1 MHPEVC
7 PELCPEVCPEVYP
20 DVNPVVCPEVCSE
33 VFPEVCLE
41 LCTELC
47 PELCPEVYPDVCTVV
62 WSDGLHF
69 IYLDFL
75 KLLIICKTVFTSND
89 MSRNNGSFLTFCQA
103 LKYSLWQFCK
113 CSV

>member
-20 DVNPVVCPEVCSE
+20 DVNLGVCPEMCPEVFPGVCPEVSPEVCPEVC
-33 VFPEVCLE
+33 P
-41 LCTELC
+41 
-47 PELCPEVYPDVCTVV
+47 VV

-103 LKYSLWQFCK
+103 FKYSFW
-113 CSV
+113 